1 MRRKEGENS
10 PSPKYRT
17 DTRHALGSGLT
28 LARLCEIS
36 RIINNMMLENIIV
49 DSKVPLHFVDYF
61 VFEAK
66 PKQKK
71 NSVGKSSVVAEEPG
85 QDFKKNVSLD
95 PV

>member
-1 MRRKEGENS
+1 
-10 PSPKYRT
+10 
-17 DTRHALGSGLT
+17 
-28 LARLCEIS
+28 
-36 RIINNMMLENIIV
+36 MMLENIIV